1 MEEEHQA
8 GKGVI
13 PNSSCRFWTFKGRRH
28 SSGVE
33 QLYGWSHWEEQE
45 QQPEG
50 RGSPG
55 VGGTTKG
62 WGNALE
68 RGTGVGTGQA
78 LSDRRFEGI
87 EDTLRSQF
95 Y

>member
-33 QLYGWSHWEEQE
+33 QLYGWSHWEEQG
-45 QQPEG
+45 QPWSGRNHQRVGECSGEG
-50 RGSPG
+50 HGCG
-55 VGGTTKG
+55 NWAGTV
-62 WGNALE
+62 
-68 RGTGVGTGQA
+68 R
-78 LSDRRFEGI
+78 
-87 EDTLRSQF
+87 
-95 Y
+95 